1 MTDDQDRVRDFIDA
15 ADLGGGPSEWV
26 HDLQSELGEV
36 SKEVLT
42 ASDYGATEPDFDEDI
57 RSELGDLYFSLLGLA
72 AALDVDLS
80 AALDDA
86 LEKYRDRLDATGDP
100 GSGD

>member
-1 MTDDQDRVRDFIDA
+1 MTDQERARDFIREHGLGDDA
-15 ADLGGGPSEWV
+15 SSWV

-36 SKEVLT
+36 SKEVLHAT
-42 ASDYGATEPDFDEDI
+42 DYGSREPDFDDAV
-57 RSELGDLYFSLLGLA
+57 RDELGDLYFSLLGLA
-72 AALDVDLS
+72 ATLDVDLS

-86 LEKYRDRLDATGDP
+86 IAKYADRVADTGDP